1 MRIRF
6 WIGFLF
12 STIHLGLMAQSISDT
27 IMIEEVTLY
36 GDYKKYQPGA
46 KFETIELSKVDQT
59 QSAGID
65 QLISRYAPIY
75 IKTNAGGLSTI
86 NVRGTSPDH
95 TSINFGGI
103 NINSL
108 TLGQSNVA
116 SIPSFLFDKLELQY
130 GSSSTL
136 NGSGAIGGAL
146 YLGLLNHWTDGIK
159 VSLKTMQGS
168 FGEQL
173 YGTKIF
179 LGNGKFESVTRLY
192 SYQKEND
199 FPFKNKYTG
208 NVEDRTPIADIQHGA
223 AIENKGL
230 LQEFNYLFT
239 PNEYFKSMIW
249 LEDFWYQIQ
258 PNMQTNLHFTTPEE
272 MQNKN
277 IRLWSEYRN
286 ENHPLKFQLGTGYV
300 HDYQLYNLIEGQKIV
315 TDRLV
320 TEASMK
326 HTLSKKLE
334 YKIGAKYKYI
344 VPNVYAYSA
353 TNITSEQHL
362 DLYSSWFY
370 RPTAKLKTTINLRQ
384 LFVSNFKAPFTPS
397 VGAEYEMWKIEN
409 QQLNA
414 IGNVSR
420 SYRIPTLNDRFW
432 ANQGNPDLLPEDGW
446 NIEAGLKYNFQSAN
460 SSTTFKLDGYYMNI
474 DNWIEW
480 RNFGIWQARNVQK
493 VISSGLEFHVDNELN
508 FADFKLTSTL
518 NYDLNSAQKVE
529 TETSGKISR
538 EQLIYTPFHMG
549 NAMVQLNYKSFN
561 LFIDGNFTGSRK
573 ADYLGATL
581 PPYFLTNA
589 GGSYQFMVMNQK
601 LHFSFSTNNIFNV
614 NYQNEKYYAMPGRSF
629 RIGLTIELQS
639 NLNKNLQ

>member
-1 MRIRF
+1 MRIRI

-12 STIHLGLMAQSISDT
+12 TTIHMGLMAQSLSDT

-36 GDYKKYQPGA
+36 GDYIKYQPGA
-46 KFETIELSKVDQT
+46 RFESIDLSTVDQT

-146 YLGLLNHWTDGIK
+146 YLGLQNHWTNG
-159 VSLKTMQGS
+159 VNVQLKTMQGS

-173 YGTKIF
+173 YGTKLF

-192 SYQKEND
+192 AYHKQND
-199 FPFKNKYTG
+199 FPFQNKYTG
-208 NVEDRTPIADIQHGA
+208 NVEDRTPLPDIQHGA
-223 AIENKGL
+223 AIEKKGL
-230 LQEFNYLFT
+230 LQEFNYLFS
-239 PNEYFKSMIW
+239 PNEFFKSMVW

-277 IRLWSEYRN
+277 VRIWSEYRN
-286 ENHPLKFQLGTGYV
+286 ETHPLKFQLGAGYV
-300 HDYQLYNLIEGQKIV
+300 HDYQLYNNTSNQEIITNRLI
-315 TDRLV
+315 
-320 TEASMK
+320 TEISVK
-326 HTLSKKLE
+326 HTLSKKVE
-334 YKIGAKYKYI
+334 YRLGAKYKYI

-362 DLYSSWFY
+362 DLYTSFFY
-370 RPTAKLKTTINLRQ
+370 RPSSKFKTTINLRQ
-384 LFVSNFKAPFTPS
+384 LMVSDFKAPFTPS
-397 VGAEYEMWKIEN
+397 IGAEYEIWAIAN
-409 QQLNA
+409 HQLA
-414 IGNVSR
+414 ASGNVSR

-432 ANQGNPDLLPEDGW
+432 ANLGNPDLLPEEGW
-446 NIEAGLKYNFQSAN
+446 NLETGIKYMHQS
-460 SSTTFKLDGYYMNI
+460 SKSITTIQLNGYYMNI

-480 RNFGIWQARNVQK
+480 RNFGVWQARNVQK
-493 VISSGLEFHVDNELN
+493 VVSTGLEFQLNNEMKVQGC
-508 FADFKLTSTL
+508 KLSTIL
-518 NYDLNSAQKVE
+518 NYNLNSAQKIE
-529 TETSGKISR
+529 QEKTGPITH
-538 EQLIYTPFHMG
+538 EQLIYTPLHMG
-549 NAMVQLNYKSFN
+549 NLLVQLNHKATN
-561 LFIDGNFTGSRK
+561 VFIDGNFTGSRK
-573 ADYLGATL
+573 ADYLGSVL
-581 PPYFLTNA
+581 HPYFLTNI
-589 GGSYQFMVMNQK
+589 GGSHQLEFKNQE
-601 LHFSFSTNNIFNV
+601 LSFSLSINNIFNV
-614 NYQNEKYYAMPGRSF
+614 NYENEKYYAMPGRSL
-629 RIGLTIELQS
+629 RIGLTIQLHS
-639 NLNKNLQ
+639 NP